1 MSCLSDTAT
10 RCLDRQLQE
19 ALDLLVSAK
28 MLSDSFRAA
37 DDPLMAV
44 ALARLA
50 AELSDQVAVLLPLT
64 ASRAE
69 TAPGPDGAGPVPAAG
84 AEPGTY
90 LAELGARLSH
100 AALVAQTDAMEPGLE
115 PIVAAALQGVAAL
128 YRTRREL
135 LVVCT
140 LVGSG

>member
-1 MSCLSDTAT
+1 MSSLSDTAT

-19 ALDLLVSAK
+19 SINLLVSAK

-50 AELSDQVAVLLPLT
+50 AELSDQVAILLPLT
-64 ASRAE
+64 AFGAE
-69 TAPGPDGAGPVPAAG
+69 TASSPNGVPPAPAADC
-84 AEPGTY
+84 EPGTD

-100 AALVAQTDAMEPGLE
+100 ASLVAQTDAMEPGLE
-115 PIVAAALQGVAAL
+115 PIVAAALLGVAAL

-140 LVGSG
+140 VVGSG